1 MNILITSDSKY
12 LKQIE
17 VLLKSIELNNPGKH
31 NVYLMHRESEKMK
44 LENVNEE
51 VFNIKYVVVDD
62 KYLDE
67 YPQLEKRYPVEIYY
81 KLIAHLHLPKEID
94 RILYLD
100 PDIVVKGNIS
110 EFYNYD
116 FKNNYYVATSHVKKV
131 FKRFNDIRLGLE
143 KEIPYINVGVML
155 INLEALRKIDVKKE
169 IDEFLEQNRY
179 KMMLPDQDIISC
191 LYGNK
196 TIILDDIIYNLG
208 ERNFRRKKLCD
219 KNVDADF
226 VEQNVKIIHYYGR
239 NKPWNKNYR
248 GILNKYYNEYE
259 SKIGERL

>member
-12 LKQIE
+12 LKQIL
-17 VLLKSIELNNPGKH
+17 VLLKSIELNNIGKH
-31 NVYLMHRESEKMK
+31 NVYLMYRESEKMI
-44 LENVNEE
+44 LSGVNKD
-51 VFNIKYVVVDD
+51 VFNINYIEVDD

-81 KLIAHLHLPKEID
+81 KLIAHLHLPKDID

-100 PDIVVKGNIS
+100 PDIVVKGDIS

-116 FKNNYYVATSHVKKV
+116 FKDNYYVATSHVKMACK
-131 FKRFNDIRLGLE
+131 KFNDIRLGLG
-143 KEIPYINVGVML
+143 KEIPYINVGVLL
-155 INLEALRKIDVKKE
+155 INLEALRTIDVKRD
-169 IDEFLEQNRY
+169 IDEFLKDNRY

-196 TIILDDIIYNLG
+196 AIILDDIIYNLG
-208 ERNFRRKKLCD
+208 EKNFRQRRLVD
-219 KNVDADF
+219 KNMNIDF
-226 VEQNVKIIHYYGR
+226 VEDNVKIIHYYGR

-248 GILNKYYNEYE
+248 GVLNKYYNEYE

>member
-12 LKQIE
+12 LKQIL
-17 VLLKSIELNNPGKH
+17 VLLKSIELNNIGKH
-31 NVYLMHRESEKMK
+31 NVYLMYRESEKMI
-44 LENVNEE
+44 LSGVNKD
-51 VFNIKYVVVDD
+51 VFNINYIEVDD

-81 KLIAHLHLPKEID
+81 KLIAHLHLPKDID

-100 PDIVVKGNIS
+100 PDIVVKGDIS

-116 FKNNYYVATSHVKKV
+116 FKDNYYVATSHVKMACK
-131 FKRFNDIRLGLE
+131 KFNDIRLGLG
-143 KEIPYINVGVML
+143 KEIPYINVGVLL
-155 INLEALRKIDVKKE
+155 INLEALRKIDVKRD
-169 IDEFLEQNRY
+169 IDEFLKNNRY

-196 TIILDDIIYNLG
+196 AIILDDIIYNLG
-208 ERNFRRKKLCD
+208 EKNFRQRRLVD
-219 KNVDADF
+219 KNMNIDF
-226 VEQNVKIIHYYGR
+226 VENNVKIIHYYGR

-248 GILNKYYNEYE
+248 GVLNKYYNEYE

>member
-12 LKQIE
+12 LKQIL
-17 VLLKSIELNNPGKH
+17 VLLKSIELNNIGKH
-31 NVYLMHRESEKMK
+31 NVYLMYRESEKMI
-44 LENVNEE
+44 LSGVNKD
-51 VFNIKYVVVDD
+51 VFNINYIEVDD

-81 KLIAHLHLPKEID
+81 KLIAHLHLPKDID

-100 PDIVVKGNIS
+100 PDIVVKGDIS

-116 FKNNYYVATSHVKKV
+116 FKDNYYVATSHVKMACK
-131 FKRFNDIRLGLE
+131 KFNDIRLGLG
-143 KEIPYINVGVML
+143 KEIPYINVGVLL
-155 INLEALRKIDVKKE
+155 INLEALRKIDVKRD
-169 IDEFLEQNRY
+169 IDEFLKDNRY

-196 TIILDDIIYNLG
+196 AIILDDIIYNLG
-208 ERNFRRKKLCD
+208 EKNFRQRRLVD
-219 KNVDADF
+219 KNMNIDF
-226 VEQNVKIIHYYGR
+226 VEDNVKIIHYYGR

-248 GILNKYYNEYE
+248 GVLNKYYNEYE

>member
-12 LKQIE
+12 LKQIL
-17 VLLKSIELNNPGKH
+17 VLLKSIELNNIGKH
-31 NVYLMHRESEKMK
+31 NVYLMYRESEKMI
-44 LENVNEE
+44 LSDVNKD
-51 VFNIKYVVVDD
+51 VFNINYIEVDD

-81 KLIAHLHLPKEID
+81 KLIAHLHLPKDID

-116 FKNNYYVATSHVKKV
+116 FNDNYYVATSHVKMACK
-131 FKRFNDIRLGLE
+131 KFNDIRLGLG
-143 KEIPYINVGVML
+143 KEIPYINVGVLL
-155 INLEALRKIDVKKE
+155 INLEALRKIDVKRDM
-169 IDEFLEQNRY
+169 DEFLKNNRY

-196 TIILDDIIYNLG
+196 AIILDDIIYNLG
-208 ERNFRRKKLCD
+208 EKNFRQRRLVD
-219 KNVDADF
+219 KNMNIDF
-226 VEQNVKIIHYYGR
+226 VEDNVKIIHYYGR

>member
-12 LKQIE
+12 LKQIV
-17 VLLKSIELNNPGKH
+17 VLLKSIELNNAGKH
-31 NVYLMHRESEKMK
+31 NVYLMYRESEKMRLSGINK
-44 LENVNEE
+44 E
-51 VFNIKYVVVDD
+51 VFNINYIEVDD

-81 KLIAHLHLPKEID
+81 KLIAHLHLPKDID

-100 PDIVVKGNIS
+100 PDIVVKGDIS

-116 FKNNYYVATSHVKKV
+116 FKDNYYVATSHVKKV
-131 FKRFNDIRLGLE
+131 CKKFNDIRLGLE

-155 INLEALRKIDVKKE
+155 INLEALRKIDVKRD
-169 IDEFLEQNRY
+169 IDEFLKENRY

-191 LYGNK
+191 LYGDK

-208 ERNFRRKKLCD
+208 EKNFRQRRLVD
-219 KNVDADF
+219 KNMNIDF
-226 VEQNVKIIHYYGR
+226 VEDNVKIIHYYGR

-248 GILNKYYNEYE
+248 GVLNKYYNEYE

>member
-12 LKQIE
+12 LKQIL
-17 VLLKSIELNNPGKH
+17 VLLKSIELNNIGRH
-31 NVYLMHRESEKMK
+31 NVYLMYRESEKMI
-44 LENVNEE
+44 LSGVNKD
-51 VFNIKYVVVDD
+51 VFNINYIEVDD

-81 KLIAHLHLPKEID
+81 KLIAHLHLPKDID

-100 PDIVVKGNIS
+100 PDIVVKGDIS

-116 FKNNYYVATSHVKKV
+116 FNDNYYVATSHVKMACK
-131 FKRFNDIRLGLE
+131 KFNDIRLGLG
-143 KEIPYINVGVML
+143 KEIPYINVGVLL
-155 INLEALRKIDVKKE
+155 INLEALRKIDVKGD
-169 IDEFLEQNRY
+169 IDEFLKNNRY

-196 TIILDDIIYNLG
+196 AIILDDIIYNLG
-208 ERNFRRKKLCD
+208 EKNFRQRRLVD
-219 KNVDADF
+219 KNMNIDF
-226 VEQNVKIIHYYGR
+226 VEDNVKIIHYYGR

-248 GILNKYYNEYE
+248 GVLNKYYNEYE

>member
-12 LKQIE
+12 LKQIL
-17 VLLKSIELNNPGKH
+17 VLLKSIELNNIGKH
-31 NVYLMHRESEKMK
+31 NVYLMYRESEKMI
-44 LENVNEE
+44 LSGVNKD
-51 VFNIKYVVVDD
+51 VFNINYIEVDD

-81 KLIAHLHLPKEID
+81 KLIAHLHLPKDID

-100 PDIVVKGNIS
+100 PDIVVKGDIS

-116 FKNNYYVATSHVKKV
+116 FKDNYYVATSHVKMACK
-131 FKRFNDIRLGLE
+131 KFNDIRLGLG
-143 KEIPYINVGVML
+143 KEIPYINVGVLL
-155 INLEALRKIDVKKE
+155 INLEALRKIDVKRD
-169 IDEFLEQNRY
+169 IDEFLKNNRY

-196 TIILDDIIYNLG
+196 AIILDDIIYNLG
-208 ERNFRRKKLCD
+208 EKNFRQRRLVD
-219 KNVDADF
+219 KNMNIDF
-226 VEQNVKIIHYYGR
+226 VEDNVKIIHYYGR

-248 GILNKYYNEYE
+248 GVLNKYYNEYE

>member
-12 LKQIE
+12 LKQIV
-17 VLLKSIELNNPGKH
+17 VLLKSIELNNAGRH
-31 NVYLMHRESEKMK
+31 NVYLMYRESEKMRLSGINK
-44 LENVNEE
+44 E
-51 VFNIKYVVVDD
+51 VFNINYIEVDD

-81 KLIAHLHLPKEID
+81 KLIAHLHLPKDID

-100 PDIVVKGNIS
+100 PDIVVKGDIS

-116 FKNNYYVATSHVKKV
+116 FKDNYYVATSHVKMACK
-131 FKRFNDIRLGLE
+131 KFNDIRLGLG
-143 KEIPYINVGVML
+143 KEIPYINVGVLL
-155 INLEALRKIDVKKE
+155 INLEALRKIDVKRD
-169 IDEFLEQNRY
+169 IDEFLKNNRY

-196 TIILDDIIYNLG
+196 AIILDDIIYNLG
-208 ERNFRRKKLCD
+208 EKNFRQRRLVD
-219 KNVDADF
+219 KNMNIDF
-226 VEQNVKIIHYYGR
+226 VENNVKIIHYYGR

-248 GILNKYYNEYE
+248 GTLNKYYNEYE

>member
-12 LKQIE
+12 LKQIL
-17 VLLKSIELNNPGKH
+17 VLLKSIELNNIGKH
-31 NVYLMHRESEKMK
+31 NVYLMYRESEKMI
-44 LENVNEE
+44 LSGVNKD
-51 VFNIKYVVVDD
+51 VFNINYIEVDD

-81 KLIAHLHLPKEID
+81 KLIAHLHLPKDID

-100 PDIVVKGNIS
+100 PDIVVKGDIS

-116 FKNNYYVATSHVKKV
+116 FKDNYYVATSHVKMACK
-131 FKRFNDIRLGLE
+131 KFNDIRLGLG
-143 KEIPYINVGVML
+143 KEIPYINVGVLL
-155 INLEALRKIDVKKE
+155 INLEALRKIDVKGD
-169 IDEFLEQNRY
+169 IDEFLKNNRY

-196 TIILDDIIYNLG
+196 AIILDDIIYNLG
-208 ERNFRRKKLCD
+208 EKNFRQRRLVD
-219 KNVDADF
+219 KNMNIDF
-226 VEQNVKIIHYYGR
+226 VEDNVKIIHYYGR

-248 GILNKYYNEYE
+248 GVLNKYYNEYE

>member
-12 LKQIE
+12 LKQIL
-17 VLLKSIELNNPGKH
+17 VLLKSIELNNIGKH
-31 NVYLMHRESEKMK
+31 NVYLMYRESEKMI
-44 LENVNEE
+44 LSGVNKD
-51 VFNIKYVVVDD
+51 VFNINYIEVDD

-81 KLIAHLHLPKEID
+81 KLIAHLHLPKDID

-100 PDIVVKGNIS
+100 PDIVVKGDIS

-116 FKNNYYVATSHVKKV
+116 FNDNYYVATSHVKMACK
-131 FKRFNDIRLGLE
+131 KFNDIRLGLG
-143 KEIPYINVGVML
+143 KEIPYINVGVLL
-155 INLEALRKIDVKKE
+155 INLDALRKIDVKRD
-169 IDEFLEQNRY
+169 IDEFLKNNRY
-179 KMMLPDQDIISC
+179 KMMLPDQDIISY

-196 TIILDDIIYNLG
+196 AIILDDIIYNLG
-208 ERNFRRKKLCD
+208 EKNFRQRRLVN
-219 KNVDADF
+219 KNMNIDF
-226 VEQNVKIIHYYGR
+226 VEDNVKIIHYYGR

-248 GILNKYYNEYE
+248 GVLNKYYNEYE